1 MAERM
6 VNCVKLGREAPGLS
20 EAPIPG
26 EIGQKVY
33 ETVSE
38 EGWEQF
44 LEYFKM
50 VVNEY
55 RLNLMDESTDEIF
68 AKSVED
74 FFFGDGATRPE
85 GYIPPQTK
93 G

>member
-1 MAERM
+1 MSERM
-6 VNCVKLGREAPGLS
+6 VHCIKLGRDAPGLQ

-26 EIGQKVY
+26 ELGQRVL
-33 ETVSE
+33 ENVSE
-38 EGWEQF
+38 EGWDQF

-68 AKSVED
+68 NQSVEN
-74 FFFGDGATRPE
+74 FFFGDGGKMPE
-85 GYIPPQTK
+85 GYVPPQAK

>member
-1 MAERM
+1 M
-6 VNCVKLGREAPGLS
+6 VQCVKLGREAPGLQ

-26 EIGQKVY
+26 DLGQRVL
-33 ETVSE
+33 ENVSE
-38 EGWEQF
+38 EGWNLF

-68 AKSVED
+68 NQSVEN
-74 FFFGDGATRPE
+74 FFFGDGGEMPE
-85 GYIPPQTK
+85 GYVPPQAK